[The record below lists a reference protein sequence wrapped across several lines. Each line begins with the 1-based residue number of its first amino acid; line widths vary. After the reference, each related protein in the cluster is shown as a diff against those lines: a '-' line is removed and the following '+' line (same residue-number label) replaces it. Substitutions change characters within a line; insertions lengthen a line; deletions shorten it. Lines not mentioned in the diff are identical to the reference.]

1 MLSALAFTLLFA
13 SCKRGEPV
21 ELKLNLQSGSQYL
34 YTIDT
39 KMTTEQSAMGQTL
52 KTTNNM
58 LMESTYDVKDADN
71 GNKAITVTYD
81 RLAMSL
87 QNALV
92 QMKYDS
98 RDSNASDPALK
109 HLSKMLNRHFT
120 MQVTPQGEVLKVEGL
135 GEIINSMDDS
145 ARMML
150 GQTFN
155 DSAIRS
161 MMQQSLNIFP
171 DKPVRPG
178 DTWKKTYQY
187 DMSIMGMKIENEF
200 KLASVANGTAKIDV
214 KSKITGGGTMGDEQM
229 KGMQMELGGEQK
241 GTLDVEV
248 ATGLIT
254 DGKLEQDVK
263 GTISMMN
270 MKVPITMQQQV
281 HITAKKK

>member
-1 MLSALAFTLLFA
+1 MSAVAFTLFFA
-13 SCKRGEPV
+13 SCKTGEPV
-21 ELKLNLQSGSQYL
+21 DLKLNLQSGSQYL
-34 YTIDT
+34 YSIDT

-58 LMESTYDVKDADN
+58 LMESTYDVKDGEN

-81 RLAMSL
+81 RLSMEL

-92 QMKYDS
+92 HMSYDS
-98 RDSNASDPALK
+98 RDSNGSDSSLK
-109 HLSKMLNRHFT
+109 HLTKMLGKPFT
-120 MQVTPQGEVLKVEGL
+120 MQVSPQGEVLRVDGL
-135 GEIINSMDDS
+135 SEIINSMDDS
-145 ARMML
+145 AKLAL
-150 GQTFN
+150 GGTFN

-187 DMSIMGMKIENEF
+187 DMSVMGMKIDNEF
-200 KLASVANGTAKIDV
+200 KLLSVNNGTAKVEV
-214 KSKITGGGTMGDEQM
+214 KSKITGGGTMGGDEQM
-229 KGMQMELGGEQK
+229 KGMQMDLAGEQK
-241 GTLDVEV
+241 GSMDVDV
-248 ATGLIT
+248 ATGLIS
-254 DGKLEQDVK
+254 DGRLEQTVK
-263 GTISMMN
+263 GNISMMS